1 MKKKIEKYIIYFVL
15 SIIILFFILG
25 HPFIH
30 FKYWYQN
37 LTGNNSEHF
46 SIADGYY
53 RKSQYDDIFY
63 ESKCYLNSNP
73 NDNTEYFDV
82 SDFDENGLIYIQAY
96 LYDSLNDVKVY
107 LNGNALHS
115 TIDTD
120 YYSIF
125 SDNFYIVKTIRI
137 WIYKKDLT
145 LNNVNK
151 LDYVVGDKVYTYYFN
166 SVKN

>member
-1 MKKKIEKYIIYFVL
+1 MEGKHEKK
-15 SIIILFFILG
+15 
-25 HPFIH
+25 
-30 FKYWYQN
+30 
-37 LTGNNSEHF
+37 
-46 SIADGYY
+46 
-53 RKSQYDDIFY
+53 DIFY

-107 LNGNALHS
+107 LNGNVLHS
-115 TIDTD
+115 TIETG